1 MKHEARKLS
10 ICIYFLLN
18 LSRISTGLC
27 VCAAACSCISMNSA
41 VYATAAAAAFAATF
55 FFPEVQ
61 AGACYSPA
69 PAPNFCWL
77 PTQLC
82 VSPWRPAG
90 FGRFLSPTEDC
101 LHRHHYIYIPIDFVA
116 VVFVAHVVVLFFLL
130 LSLGGEF
137 IDFLW
142 VKIVCR

>member
-10 ICIYFLLN
+10 ICIYCLLN

-27 VCAAACSCISMNSA
+27 VCSAACSWICMNSA
-41 VYATAAAAAFAATF
+41 AYAAAAAAASAANF
-55 FFPEVQ
+55 FFLEVQ
-61 AGACYSPA
+61 ADACYS

-90 FGRFLSPTEDC
+90 FGRFLSPTADC